1 MADPARIVAVD
12 DSPTIRKAL
21 QLMLEPAGFALEFGT
36 TGQEALEKV
45 KQVQPHV
52 LLLDF
57 ILPDMRGSDVCRL
70 LAADPETA
78 GIPVVLIST
87 KGAEI
92 RQAYH
97 DLDNVVHYITK
108 PFAPDEVMCAINEVL
123 ARSIEK
129 RLEKMR
135 GEPSPPLAEPGR
147 AVGAA
152 EQEAIGSDG
161 EAPPESWEEAAE
173 IAAEDDAEL
182 LAADRTRDGARR
194 EALDAMF
201 ETLRTGLEGV
211 YVEEVDTP
219 AGAAADEAQSYTDLA
234 SRLARQLAEAMD
246 QAESGSPFSLCSD
259 GSVRSLDENLLDTF
273 RRVCRLLFR
282 AARAGAVR
290 NDLAGHSLPRVLVI
304 SRRDS
309 RLFERLTALR
319 EDRGK
324 WHVFVIAADVRQLPM
339 MTRLYG
345 PTRLIVDAAYGGV
358 LWDQLKALRSLPD
371 GQQLPVL
378 AVLSAQEQQE
388 RSESASWSALGV
400 ETLVDPGSGLVAMLR
415 AWVAHPGAPLRR
427 SAAPRTIEPT
437 VVHAS

>member
-1 MADPARIVAVD
+1 MMGDAARILAVD

-21 QLMLEPAGFALEFGT
+21 QLMLEPAGFTLEFGA
-36 TGQEALEKV
+36 TGQEAIEKV
-45 KQVQPHV
+45 KQFQPQV

-57 ILPDMRGSDVCRL
+57 ILPDVRGSDVCRL

-92 RQAYH
+92 RQAYQ

-108 PFAPDEVMCAINEVL
+108 PFAPDEVMRAINEVL
-123 ARSIEK
+123 ARGAGE
-129 RLEKMR
+129 RLAKMR
-135 GEPSPPLAEPGR
+135 GEPGAP
-147 AVGAA
+147 AA
-152 EQEAIGSDG
+152 ETLAAAVSADHEPIPADG
-161 EAPPESWEEAAE
+161 EVPAEAWEEAAE
-173 IAAEDDAEL
+173 AAGEEDTDL
-182 LAADRTRDGARR
+182 VAADRVRDGARR
-194 EALDAMF
+194 EALEAMF

-246 QAESGSPFSLCSD
+246 QAESGVPFSLCSD

-282 AARAGAVR
+282 AAGAGAVE
-290 NDLAGHSLPRVLVI
+290 NELAGHSLPRVLLV
-304 SRRDS
+304 SRPDS
-309 RLFERLTALR
+309 RLFERLMALR
-319 EDRGK
+319 RDCSE
-324 WHVFVIAADVRQLPM
+324 WHVFAIAADVRQLPL

-345 PTRLIVDAAYGGV
+345 PTRLIVDAAYGSP
-358 LWDQLKALRSLPD
+358 LWDQLKTVRALPD

-378 AVLSAQEQQE
+378 AVVSANVGGEQ
-388 RSESASWSALGV
+388 SGSGAWSALGV
-400 ETLVDPGSGLVAMLR
+400 ETLVDPGAELITMLR
-415 AWVAHPGAPLRR
+415 TWITHPGDLSRR
-427 SAAPRTIEPT
+427 SAERSAIEPS
-437 VVHAS
+437 VVHA